1 MREVISIVM
10 RKVISIVVREVI
22 SIVVRE
28 VISIVVREVIS
39 IVVRE
44 VTSIVVR
51 EVISIVVREVTSIV
65 VREIIILVTQMVATN
80 SLTHNVSKVH
90 LSLKGKKPSAPERGN
105 GSGGGDGANNV
116 GGSTFTGRGSTTK
129 EGGNPSNGTIT
140 GEDIGANASP
150 SVPNSIGQPGFK
162 PAMQQGTVHLPEQ
175 QQGVTTGR
183 WSPSMQRKRP
193 GSHPA
198 VPTPLP
204 WQSTQ
209 TPSSSTGQHGLPLP
223 SPWQQKDPALARET
237 RMEQGAG
244 PSRVEGKECDLSENL
259 MEFSITP
266 EQLHR
271 TARTAGSETGR
282 GGVKT
287 GRGESEQDEGR
298 QSDHTLADR
307 DPHPQSEDLIMFSV
321 VPRPTAAATAPLR
334 SEPQATRLHST
345 QNAPQYQNGHPG
357 PVDMRHTPF
366 AMVTGVLPNMGY
378 TNRTGSSPN
387 LYSSHGQQMYAQT
400 GQSWGA
406 QPAPIAAQQQVSA
419 QLSAPYTQLSTPLQG
434 STPYT
439 QLSTP
444 AQLST
449 PTQLTAPYVTP
460 YGQSVSQSFQPSVPG
475 SALGYQNAQTQRA
488 PSSPSVSGTHTPG
501 STGGSSNGSRPVGPN
516 AQPAVASP
524 PSSHL
529 AQSYPPI
536 PIGAHPSPQYGF
548 VDRPMSQ
555 QCAPSNP
562 LPAGQPYP
570 PSNGPP
576 SQQYAPSHRPVPGN
590 ARAPMQQYAPS
601 NRPHPPSDYAAAS
614 RQPSQTLTQ
623 PPMSENRPSLLANL
637 TAIPHGT
644 TATPS
649 PTPPPPISAPPPSHA
664 LYGAPGVQ
672 NAPTGDSGGNN
683 VLQSITQGVGS
694 TFMKIFGFGSEDTGT
709 RPDGG
714 QRRVPSSGQIAG
726 HPAPDR
732 QIDPALIEG

>member
-1 MREVISIVM
+1 M
-10 RKVISIVVREVI
+10 
-22 SIVVRE
+22 
-28 VISIVVREVIS
+28 
-39 IVVRE
+39 
-44 VTSIVVR
+44 
-51 EVISIVVREVTSIV
+51 
-65 VREIIILVTQMVATN
+65 
-80 SLTHNVSKVH
+80 
-90 LSLKGKKPSAPERGN
+90 KPSAPERGN
-105 GSGGGDGANNV
+105 SSGGGDGANNV

-140 GEDIGANASP
+140 EEDIGANASP

-162 PAMQQGTVHLPEQ
+162 PAVQQGTVHLPEQ

-204 WQSTQ
+204 WQSTLP
-209 TPSSSTGQHGLPLP
+209 PSSSTGQHGLPLP

-244 PSRVEGKECDLSENL
+244 PSQVEGKDCDLSENL

-400 GQSWGA
+400 GQSWGV

-444 AQLST
+444 AQVST
-449 PTQLTAPYVTP
+449 PHPADSTLCD
-460 YGQSVSQSFQPSVPG
+460 
-475 SALGYQNAQTQRA
+475 ALW
-488 PSSPSVSGTHTPG
+488 PVC

-516 AQPAVASP
+516 AQPAVAGP

-536 PIGAHPSPQYGF
+536 PIGAHPLPQYGF

-649 PTPPPPISAPPPSHA
+649 PTPPPPPISAPPPSHA

-672 NAPTGDSGGNN
+672 NAPTSDSGGNN
-683 VLQSITQGVGS
+683 ILQSISQGVGS

-732 QIDPALIEG
+732 QIDLALIEALPEGTKVAVYDALNTRAQAEAMLGCDDVTARIFYKRAADLLNGLECSPSLYNNDKLRMQIADCKLNILDWLNVGALANCTVCGQKRELNSRMVCGPCCLKEKKASGSTYV